1 MSAAGQTSAINA
13 SKEPRVRRL
22 SMSFLQYLV
31 LTIAAVLALAPLVLM
46 WSSAFKSKAEIAVNP
61 LAFPKSLNLTN
72 LVEAWTTGR
81 YSTYALN
88 SVIVTLP
95 TVAGVVALSTLAGY
109 ALARLDFWGRRVFFY
124 VLLLGLMVPFQSF
137 MIPLYFDLQSYG
149 ILNTY
154 LAVILPGIALGL
166 PFGVYLMQAFFRG
179 LPSEI
184 SDSARVD
191 GCNEFQVFWHIILPL
206 TAPGVSSLTIFQMLW
221 TWNAFLMPLIYLNT
235 DALRTLPL
243 GLMFFQSRYTSDY
256 GLISAGVLITSLPV
270 IVVYLLLQRRFLLG
284 LTAGALKG

>member
-1 MSAAGQTSAINA
+1 MSAAGREASFNA
-13 SKEPRVRRL
+13 SSAPRVRRW
-22 SMSFLQYLV
+22 SVSFLQYTV
-31 LTIAAVLALAPLVLM
+31 LASAAVLALAPLVLM

-72 LVEAWTTGR
+72 LIEAWTTGR

-95 TVAGVVALSTLAGY
+95 TVVGVVALSTLAGY
-109 ALARLDFWGRRVFFY
+109 GLARLEFWGRRVFFY
-124 VLLLGLMVPFQSF
+124 VILLGLMVPFQSF

-221 TWNAFLMPLIYLNT
+221 TWNSFLMPLIYLNT

-243 GLMFFQSRYTSDY
+243 GLMFFQSRYTTNY
-256 GLISAGVLITSLPV
+256 GLISAGVLITSFPV